1 LPICD
6 FSLIANQWANRQL
19 KIGNDFDLKDEG
31 PPNLEFEIP
40 NSELKK
46 RGL

>member
-1 LPICD
+1 LQISGPI
-6 FSLIANQWANRQL
+6 SNGQL

-31 PPNLEFEIP
+31 PPNLEFKIP
-40 NSELKK
+40 NSKLKK